1 MTSFYDKRLSHIFIN
16 LVTRLLNVRN
26 VITRL
31 GKVSVVVVLEV
42 DKVLVHGNCRDVQTL
57 ILLLVAVVVVVVVI
71 VVHMVELLKFFIDL
85 QV

>member
-16 LVTRLLNVRN
+16 LVSRLLNVRN
-26 VITRL
+26 VFARL

-42 DKVLVHGNCRDVQTL
+42 DKVLVHGHRRDVQTL
-57 ILLLVAVVVVVVVI
+57 LVLVVVV
-71 VVHMVELLKFFIDL
+71 HLVELLKVFVDL

>member
-42 DKVLVHGNCRDVQTL
+42 EKVLVHSHCRDVQTL
-57 ILLLVAVVVVVVVI
+57 LVLVVVVVVVV
-71 VVHMVELLKFFIDL
+71 VVHLVELIKVFIDL

>member
-31 GKVSVVVVLEV
+31 GKVFVVVVLEV
-42 DKVLVHGNCRDVQTL
+42 DKVLVHSHRRDVQTL
-57 ILLLVAVVVVVVVI
+57 LLLLAVVVVVVV
-71 VVHMVELLKFFIDL
+71 VHLVELLKVFIDL

>member
-42 DKVLVHGNCRDVQTL
+42 DKVLVHGHCRDVQTL
-57 ILLLVAVVVVVVVI
+57 ILLAVVVVVVV
-71 VVHMVELLKFFIDL
+71 VVELLKVFIYL